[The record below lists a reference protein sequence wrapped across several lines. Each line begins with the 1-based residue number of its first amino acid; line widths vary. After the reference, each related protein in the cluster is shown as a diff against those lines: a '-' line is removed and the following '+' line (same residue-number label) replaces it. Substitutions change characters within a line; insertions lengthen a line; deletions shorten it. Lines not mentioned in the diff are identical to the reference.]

1 MNLNVIAP
9 YIRVAMR
16 SNLKVPF
23 TLRQRIIFDYELI
36 LLEQGSWDLTVDGCQ
51 YRCNPSDII
60 LLRPN
65 QQHEIHSVGDIPI
78 SQPHIHFDM
87 WYDEYSEQVYVS
99 YKNRDGFTPE
109 ELRMIRP
116 DLFQGEALS
125 TPLLHIPDLDYFKWL
140 FFDILDIFASK
151 KSLYPLAYRAKFIQ
165 LLQYILKENLP
176 DMELDEASSDVSDIR
191 FIKEYIDNNCANAIS
206 LESLALQFQY
216 DKYYLSKKFR
226 ATYGIPVIQ
235 YYHHVRVNAAK
246 ELLLQT
252 HSVTKTAFLLSFP
265 SIYAFSR
272 FFKTMTGLSPAS
284 YMKAHDEFR
293 PNP

>member
-16 SNLKVPF
+16 SNLMVPF

-36 LLEQGSWDLTVDGCQ
+36 YLEQGSWDLTVEGRQ
-51 YRCNPSDII
+51 YRCHPSDII

-65 QQHEIHSVGDIPI
+65 QQHEIHSVGNVPI

-87 WYDEYSEQVYVS
+87 RYDEYSEQVYVS

-116 DLFQGEALS
+116 DLFQGAPLS
-125 TPLLHIPDLDYFKWL
+125 SPLLRIPDLEYFKWL
-140 FFDILDIFASK
+140 FFDILDIFAEK
-151 KSLYPLAYRAKFIQ
+151 KSLYPLAYRARFIQ

-176 DMELDEASSDVSDIR
+176 DIEHDGALSHVPDIR
-191 FIKEYIDNNCANAIS
+191 VVKEYIDNNCANAIS
-206 LESLALQFQY
+206 LESLALQFHY

-226 ATYGIPVIQ
+226 AAYGIPVIQ
-235 YYHHVRVNAAK
+235 YYHRVRVNAAK

-252 HSVTKTAFLLSFP
+252 RSVTKTAFLLSFP

-272 FFKTMTGLSPAS
+272 FFKTMTGISPSRWIAGL
-284 YMKAHDEFR
+284 
-293 PNP
+293 